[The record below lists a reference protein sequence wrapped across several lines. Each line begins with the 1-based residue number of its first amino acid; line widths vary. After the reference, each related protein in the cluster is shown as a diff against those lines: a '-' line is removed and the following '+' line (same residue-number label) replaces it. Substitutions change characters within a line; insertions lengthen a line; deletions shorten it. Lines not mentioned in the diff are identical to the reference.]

1 MTQTPDIPV
10 QVGDE
15 LIPLTGIY
23 KGRAGTVVGF
33 EREPSRRGGPALD
46 TIVLEFPDGVRAGYT
61 AGELT
66 YDDTP
71 ERPAPA
77 SRFFTVKE
85 WARANRLG
93 ENTVYEFCRRQRDP
107 LPHIMSGRRRK
118 LIDDELAVEWM
129 RRNLGVKPVAR

>member
-1 MTQTPDIPV
+1 MTTAPDTLI
-10 QVGDE
+10 QAGDE
-15 LIPLTGIY
+15 LVPLTGVY
-23 KGRAGTVVGF
+23 RGRTGTVVGF
-33 EREPSRRGGPALD
+33 GREPSRRGGPALD
-46 TIVLEFPDGVRAGYT
+46 TIVLEFDDGMRAGYS

-107 LPHIMSGRRRK
+107 LPHIVCGNRRK
-118 LIDDELAVEWM
+118 LIDDELAVEWV
-129 RRNLGVKPVAR
+129 RRNFGAKPVPQ